1 MPVNR
6 KVLTLCLIVS
16 EGRVNLGLKKRGFG
30 AGRFNGYGGKVEP
43 GETIQEAAI
52 REVREECGV
61 EVKDLEQRGKI
72 DFEFTNKPDEVL
84 EVNIFKVLKYEG
96 EPVETEEMAAK
107 WFPLDQIPFDQ
118 MWPDDAH
125 WFPLFLADKNFTGRF
140 LFGDNDVILKH
151 ELNLR

>member
-1 MPVNR
+1 MSVNR

-30 AGRFNGYGGKVEP
+30 AGRFNGYGGKVES

-61 EVKDLEQRGKI
+61 EVKELEQRGK
-72 DFEFTNKPDEVL
+72 V
-84 EVNIFKVLKYEG
+84 
-96 EPVETEEMAAK
+96 
-107 WFPLDQIPFDQ
+107 
-118 MWPDDAH
+118 
-125 WFPLFLADKNFTGRF
+125 DKNFTGRF

-151 ELNLR
+151 ELNLQ